1 MGASPGPN
9 LLPQAL
15 LSQWAESHDF
25 AVFIPLT
32 LTRVGKNT
40 SPLEFTIRM
49 NNIFSAYT
57 KITLDG
63 IY

>member
-25 AVFIPLT
+25 AVFIPPHP
-32 LTRVGKNT
+32 
-40 SPLEFTIRM
+40 PLELGKTHFPLNLQYNM
-49 NNIFSAYT
+49 NE
-57 KITLDG
+57 
-63 IY
+63 